1 MVKVSID
8 RVEDGIAVCIT
19 ENGGRVLAL
28 VSRLPEGAAEGSV
41 LRLENGS
48 WTLCAEET
56 ERIRKELFALQE
68 SLFDA

>member
-8 RVEDGIAVCIT
+8 RIEDGIAVCIT

-48 WTLCAEET
+48 WTLCTEET
-56 ERIRKELFALQE
+56 ERIRNELFALQE